1 YAVFMTGAAIGILIG
16 IGLCVPQQQYGLIT
30 LQMGLGSVAYPVRMD
45 AADLVVIF
53 LTIFTLSYLAAY
65 YPVHYFINR
74 RLKNS

>member
-1 YAVFMTGAAIGILIG
+1 
-16 IGLCVPQQQYGLIT
+16 
-30 LQMGLGSVAYPVRMD
+30 MGLGSVAYPVRMD